1 MFNGHICSNIVIFSY
16 LNDIAVASGQLYKIR
31 DIVRTVLTRGIAGE
45 GTAFAALDTG
55 GGVMPVKEHFLPLS
69 YISKIAVIENTDN
82 DRQFVC
88 HGCSHFLD
96 VHLEASVT

>member
-1 MFNGHICSNIVIFSY
+1 MTVGPFFVPFCAEQGFVDLLLGSY
-16 LNDIAVASGQLYKIR
+16 PDPGGAVASGQLYKIR

-69 YISKIAVIENTDN
+69 YISKIAVIGKY
-82 DRQFVC
+82 R
-88 HGCSHFLD
+88 
-96 VHLEASVT
+96 

>member
-1 MFNGHICSNIVIFSY
+1 
-16 LNDIAVASGQLYKIR
+16 
-31 DIVRTVLTRGIAGE
+31 
-45 GTAFAALDTG
+45 
-55 GGVMPVKEHFLPLS
+55 MPVKEHFLPLS